1 MSKLVIVESPTKART
16 IKGFLPPGY
25 EVLDSHG
32 HIRDLP
38 NSASEV
44 PARYKKEEWAKL
56 GINVKDDF
64 ALLYVVAPE
73 NRKKVKE
80 LKEALQ
86 TADELIIATDEDREG
101 ESIGWHIFDVLKPKV
116 PVKRIVFHEI
126 TKSAIAQALENP
138 GALNEDLVNAQKARR
153 ILDRLVGYSLSPLLW
168 KKVAPKLSA
177 GRVQSAAMRMLV
189 ERERAR
195 RQFVPGAYWD
205 LAAQLATRQ
214 AEAFGARLH
223 ALNGVRVATGRDF
236 DKDTGEVAAGTNV
249 IVLNEEQARAAQAQL
264 TGMAWRVA
272 SVAERVGTRRPAAP
286 FTTSTLQIEANRRFG
301 FSARQTM
308 RVAQA
313 LYESGHITYMRTDS
327 VHLSSEAIQAA
338 RRKAEALF
346 GADALVPQPRAYKT
360 ASRNAQEAHE
370 AIRPAGDRMPSAREK
385 PLKDAE
391 RRLYDLIWKRT
402 VATQLRDA
410 RLNNITVSID
420 ACPEGAAA
428 PEADASGWDAA
439 HPRVRSA
446 AFRASGTRILEQ
458 GFLRLYAEAPAEPKE
473 DADSQGRPDFLSAP
487 LPPLAEGD
495 PLDLE
500 RLDCAGH
507 ETRPPARFT
516 DASLVKALVDNGI
529 GRPSTYASIIDT
541 IQQRQYAFK
550 RKQEIVPTFMALAVV
565 RLLEQTFSSLVDYEF
580 TARMEDVLD
589 QIAVGKVEWLQYVE
603 DFFLG
608 DAGLEVQVSEQEAR
622 IDASLFRS
630 LELPNFEYQVRINRF
645 GPYIERPGAGGDDDS
660 ERVDLPPDMAPADLT
675 MAAADALFQRKMA
688 GPKRLGLDAQGE
700 EILLRDGRYGPYVQL
715 GAAQEGPSQPKRVS
729 LPKNLPLEEVTL
741 EQAQA
746 LLDLPRTLGVHPEDG
761 EPVITHVGRY
771 GPYVNHGQKFVTL
784 KDADTVFNVTLERA
798 LALLAE
804 ARPSRR
810 AQPKVLRELGAHPE
824 DQAPLQVLEGFYG
837 PYVKHHRLNASLP
850 KDVKP
855 EALTLDAAVALL
867 EERRQ
872 KKKKAPRRKASQR
885 PRRRTRR
892 A

>member
-1 MSKLVIVESPTKART
+1 MPKLVIVESPTKART

-25 EVLDSHG
+25 EVRDSRG

-44 PARYKKEEWAKL
+44 PDRYKKKEWAKL

-64 ALLYVVAPE
+64 APLYVVAPE

-80 LKEALQ
+80 LKQALQ

-126 TKSAIAQALENP
+126 TKAAIAQALENP

-236 DKDTGEVAAGTNV
+236 DKDTGEVAAGANV
-249 IVLNEEQARAAQAQL
+249 IVLNEAQARAVQAQV

-301 FSARQTM
+301 FSAGQTM
-308 RVAQA
+308 RVAQD
-313 LYESGHITYMRTDS
+313 LYENGHITYMRTDS

-385 PLKDAE
+385 KLADAE

-410 RLNNITVSID
+410 RLNNVTVSID
-420 ACPEGAAA
+420 AGPEGAAA
-428 PEADASGWDAA
+428 QGADAGGWDAA
-439 HPRVRSA
+439 HPRVQAA

-458 GFLRLYAEAPAEPKE
+458 GFLRLYAEAPADPKE
-473 DADSQGRPDFLSAP
+473 DADGQGRPDFLSAP

-500 RLDCAGH
+500 RLECAGH

-516 DASLVKALVDNGI
+516 EASLVKALVDNGI
-529 GRPSTYASIIDT
+529 GRPSTYASIIET
-541 IQQRQYAFK
+541 IQHRQYAFK

-565 RLLEQTFSSLVDYEF
+565 SLLEQTFSSLVDYEF
-580 TARMEDVLD
+580 TARMEDILD

-608 DAGLEVQVSEQEAR
+608 DAGLEVQVAEQEAR

-630 LELPNFEYQVRINRF
+630 LELPNFEYRVCVNRF
-645 GPYIERPGAGGDDDS
+645 GPYIERPGAGGDDS

-688 GPKRLGLDAQGE
+688 GPKRLGLDARGE
-700 EILLRDGRYGPYVQL
+700 EILLRDGPYGPYVQL
-715 GAAQEGPSQPKRVS
+715 GPAQEGQSRPKRVS
-729 LPKNLPLEEVTL
+729 LPKDLPLEAVTL

-761 EPVITHVGRY
+761 ENVIAHIGRY

-784 KDADTVFNVTLERA
+784 KGADTVFDVTLERA

-824 DQAPLQVLEGFYG
+824 DQAPLQVLEGRYG

-867 EERRQ
+867 EARRQ
-872 KKKKAPRRKASQR
+872 KKKTPRRKSSPR
-885 PRRRTRR
+885 PRR
-892 A
+892 